1 MSQPGMPQETVA
13 AVQAALGAEHAAL
26 WVYGL
31 VSAFLPAAYDK
42 ALREGVTEHRERRDA
57 TAELLAAAG
66 ITPAPAEAA
75 YVPPEPVEDEASA
88 AKLVATAETD
98 ATVAWR
104 AVLERCDDKALR
116 ESALAALTG
125 SSVRTTRWRTAAGV
139 DPAVPSFPG
148 QP

>member
-1 MSQPGMPQETVA
+1 MSQPGMPQESVA

-42 ALREGVTEHRERRDA
+42 ALADGVADHRDRRDA
-57 TAELLAAAG
+57 VAELLVAAGVTPAAAE
-66 ITPAPAEAA
+66 PA
-75 YVPPEPVEDEASA
+75 YVPPEPVKDEKSA

-104 AVLERCDDKALR
+104 AVLERTDDRALR
-116 ESALAALTG
+116 EIALAALTG
-125 SSVRTTRWRTAAGV
+125 SSVRATRWRKAAGTTPV
-139 DPAVPSFPG
+139 VTPFPG

>member
-1 MSQPGMPQETVA
+1 MSQPGMPPDTVA

-42 ALREGVTEHRERRDA
+42 GLREGTAVHRNRRDV
-57 TAELLAAAG
+57 TARQLSAAG
-66 ITPAPAEAA
+66 IEPEPAKAA
-75 YVPPEPVEDEASA
+75 YVPPDPVDGEAA
-88 AKLVATAETD
+88 AVKLVATAETD

-104 AVLERCDDKALR
+104 AVLDRCDDAGLR
-116 ESALAALTG
+116 ASALEALTE
-125 SSVRTTRWRTAAGV
+125 SSVRATRWRKAAGIN
-139 DPAVPSFPG
+139 PAVPSFPG